1 MELVRDEWSKS
12 DYSDFKNFL
21 KTYEDIEYKKF
32 HSSLVPNISSF
43 IGIRLP
49 ILRDISKQI
58 LKGNYRS
65 FLLQSKSDIYEE
77 KMIEGLVIAGMKDSF
92 ADILPLFSDYI
103 KTIDNWAICDTV
115 STSMKVIRKN
125 RTIAYEYIKQL
136 LISDKEYELRTA
148 FILLLSH
155 YIIDEYIEAIFLHCD
170 TVKNNEYYLKMAV
183 AWLLA
188 TVYAK
193 HPEECMK
200 YLKRCDL
207 DDWTFN
213 KTIQKCIESRRV
225 SDTDKILLK
234 NMKRKIIKRIK

>member
-1 MELVRDEWSKS
+1 MELIRDEWSAT
-12 DYSDFKNFL
+12 DYSNFKNLL
-21 KTYEDIEYKKF
+21 KTYEDIKYKKF
-32 HSSLVPNISSF
+32 HSSLVPNINSF

-58 LKGNYRS
+58 LKGSYQS
-65 FLLQSKSDIYEE
+65 FLLQSKADIYEE
-77 KMIEGLVIAGMKDSF
+77 KMIHGLVIAGMKESWIN
-92 ADILPLFSDYI
+92 ILPLFSKYV

-136 LISDKEYELRTA
+136 LNSDREYELRTA

-155 YIIDEYIEAIFLHCD
+155 YIVDEYIEAIFLHCD
-170 TVKNNEYYLKMAV
+170 TVKNDEYYLRMAV

-193 HPEECMK
+193 YPKECMS

-213 KTIQKCIESRRV
+213 KTIQKCLESRRV
-225 SDTDKILLK
+225 SDTDKVILK
-234 NMKRKIIKRIK
+234 NMKRKIVKI